1 LRCQYNI
8 TGVGLCSTTSVLVY
22 VGGDHV
28 DLGEEDYDEDEEGGQ
43 SILLAV
49 EDASE
54 SGVLLGVKYSRVA
67 VF

>member
-1 LRCQYNI
+1 
-8 TGVGLCSTTSVLVY
+8 
-22 VGGDHV
+22 
-28 DLGEEDYDEDEEGGQ
+28 LGEEDYDEDEEGGQ